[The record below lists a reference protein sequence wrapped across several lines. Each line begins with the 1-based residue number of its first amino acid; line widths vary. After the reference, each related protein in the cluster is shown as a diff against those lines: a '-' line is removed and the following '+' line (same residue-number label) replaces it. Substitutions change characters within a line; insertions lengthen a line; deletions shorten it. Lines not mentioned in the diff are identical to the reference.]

1 MDGLSMLDLAG
12 DDSLEGM
19 SYDHAEMEGPTKG
32 IESTAPSRGP
42 SQPPLPS
49 SPPNC
54 SPPPSPF
61 QVLDNL
67 LRISPPTSPP
77 SGIPHHGR
85 DTPWRSPAVSTE
97 TSDPVQ
103 QLQSLPLLP
112 AIGFTNSAPFQNH
125 TRSRTPPSP
134 TPAPRNH
141 SSPIPE
147 LLSMVDPTKK
157 QCRDD
162 RDSLV
167 DDTGD
172 TAEGVVGESSGG
184 LSDMRATKKKKASTA
199 FTATQSTPKEPSQK
213 ASAPT
218 PMTASPNVPPP
229 VQKNFSALPVYDI
242 PYDAPKWVKQGVDM
256 LNTDAMGQSWVCLVL
271 AWFE

>member
-1 MDGLSMLDLAG
+1 
-12 DDSLEGM
+12 
-19 SYDHAEMEGPTKG
+19 
-32 IESTAPSRGP
+32 
-42 SQPPLPS
+42 
-49 SPPNC
+49 
-54 SPPPSPF
+54 
-61 QVLDNL
+61 
-67 LRISPPTSPP
+67 
-77 SGIPHHGR
+77 
-85 DTPWRSPAVSTE
+85 
-97 TSDPVQ
+97 
-103 QLQSLPLLP
+103 
-112 AIGFTNSAPFQNH
+112 
-125 TRSRTPPSP
+125 
-134 TPAPRNH
+134 
-141 SSPIPE
+141 
-147 LLSMVDPTKK
+147 MVDPTKK
-157 QCRDD
+157 QRRDD

-229 VQKNFSALPVYDI
+229 VQKKFSALPVYDI

-271 AWFE
+271 AWFEREEKGGFSKGSLMPNSNLCPSCVAQWQKRHRSASFRPTSSDLANIDSTFWGWWCSLQPAWRIVEGSTRPVKGASASGWAALSILGPNSFLQILAVLFFWGSNLIEKGDNVEDNKGWFDAVDDVRWVLERLKLFDNKNAL